1 MVIEKTKISDKDL
14 SCIMW
19 EISKRLGRSRQRFL
33 ETFGLTTSQ
42 MEILG
47 ALFSHW
53 ESNST
58 DEMTQIT
65 LSKLTF
71 IDPMTT
77 STIVK
82 NLEKKELIYRTQ
94 SQVDSRAFCVN
105 LSEKGKSLVMK
116 VAEEVGCFKKN
127 MFCNVDKERLFA
139 QLTILLE
146 NIKKNNLIKGE

>member
-1 MVIEKTKISDKDL
+1 MVIEKAKISDKDL

-33 ETFGLTTSQ
+33 ESFGLTTSQ

-47 ALFSHW
+47 TLYSHS

-82 NLEKKELIYRTQ
+82 NLEKKGLICRKQSRT
-94 SQVDSRAFCVN
+94 DSRAFSVD
-105 LSEKGKSLVMK
+105 LSEDGKSLFLK
-116 VAEEVGCFKKN
+116 VIGEVGGFKKN
-127 MFCNVDKERLFA
+127 MYRGIDKNILHA

-146 NIKKNNLIKGE
+146 NIKKNNFIKGE